1 MSQEVDSRVVEMRFD
16 NANFEKNTKE
26 SIKSIDRLMEKLQF
40 KGAEKG
46 FENLDAAAEKVDFDG
61 MARSLDNIENKFSA
75 FNVIATTA
83 LMNITNK
90 VVDTGEKLVKSL
102 SIDQVTAG
110 WDKYAQKTASV
121 QTIMNATGK
130 SITKVNGYLSKL
142 MWFSDETSYGFTDMT
157 SALST
162 LTSAGGDI
170 EKMIPMIMGMANA
183 TAYAGKGAAEFQR
196 VIYNL
201 AQSYGTGALQL
212 IDWKSVEQ
220 AGVAS
225 QQLKELLISTG
236 VELGK
241 IKEGAVTAG
250 SFDNSLQKKW
260 ADTEVMEKAF
270 GKLAEFTLAVKEG
283 VDSKKYKNTAEAI
296 EKLADSYDE
305 TTVKAFKAAQEAKS
319 FSEAVD
325 ATKDAVS
332 SGWMQTFDILFG
344 NYEEAKGFWS
354 DLADSFWDMFAS
366 GAEGRNNWLKSAF
379 DSGLDQL
386 LGTEGFT
393 DAMDNFTTSLEKS
406 LTARGVLTKEG
417 IEEAGSFQKALEES
431 GVTAQQLAD
440 VIWDQADGY
449 AKLLKLSDKELD
461 AQDLDRDKIKALA
474 DAYAD
479 MAEKIQNGTVNLE
492 DFADKMNQLSGR
504 EHFFNGLLNILQG
517 INSVLEPVRDAFG
530 EVFMT
535 DGSLLYNLLKGFDEL
550 TSKMQLSEGTAEKVR
565 KVFRG
570 FFSAINVGLKT
581 AKLAIQAV
589 WSVIEKLL
597 QVLSPVGNV
606 LLDIGSRIGDILAY
620 VNYSMDYAE
629 NFTDVIVILTNALG
643 GLLSPIVELIQG
655 FRSFVRT
662 GDLETAKSQFGSF
675 GVIVDSVG
683 QVLNRFK
690 IGSVSAGSIIGK
702 AVTVLGSI
710 LFSAFDGVGAMITS
724 GFAGFR
730 SAGST
735 VQQFGK
741 ENVPMLETI
750 RDTILSITEKATALL
765 SDFGGTIGS
774 VMGNVAAA
782 CQTAL
787 TAVQNFFNLQEGV
800 DIYRLLA
807 LVDVGALALAI
818 YGVAKAMNAV
828 SSSIKKLVGNS
839 VTDLLGSMKNA
850 VDAWTKQHTTNNF
863 ATIAKGIAT
872 AVGVIS
878 ASVYLLSKIDDPKK
892 AFAALASV
900 MAGLFG
906 MVAALRL
913 LAKADITGLDTAKLF
928 GTIAAISLGMTAL
941 AGAVAKIGKLHMYQV
956 QQGVE
961 AVRSIAVVLT
971 GMVGLMGL
979 FNTKLT
985 ISGTGGFVAAAAAIN
1000 MIALALIPLAL
1011 ADQNGLDI
1019 AKAANVIAGVASA
1032 LSVLTIAAGIAQ
1044 KLSGKISEKPL
1055 EQIATYLAKLGGV
1068 VLALNGIGTALLLT
1082 AGAVAAFAA
1091 LGDNMWTG
1099 LAGAG
1104 AALAGLATVLG
1115 ILTGLKLN
1123 SKRMKRQAEAMLIA
1137 SSALVVMAGAVA
1149 LMGHAMASDMS
1160 GAGFAGI
1167 TLGLIG
1173 LTSAM
1178 ALLGKN
1184 SMESTA
1190 AATAMVALGA
1200 ALMEMA
1206 VAINMLADVPFEA
1219 IMVNLALLEGGLLVI
1234 VGMTHLI
1241 PTAIPSMIAMSKV
1254 CMTLATALL
1263 MLAPACYLLSGL
1275 SLEHALAGFTG
1286 MLGILVGLGIVGMS
1300 PPIATGMNA
1309 VAVSMIGLAKAF
1321 NAFAGGLVKFS
1332 IAAGILSVLAMFAD
1346 PVCQAITEAAPD
1358 IEAALIAVVTVICDV
1373 INACAEPIGSALTT
1387 VLKILIQ
1394 TVIDLIAWAWSGEGG
1409 DGAGIKGALDELLA
1423 NADEWID
1430 EAVQHLETTVQQKL
1444 KEHPWWEWLFGNVGS
1459 RADWAIEKQK
1469 ENPFYTAT
1477 HPSQTSESNDAV
1489 SEAGRATL
1497 DVLNQY
1503 TDALD
1508 ENTAAT
1514 EENATAK
1521 QSSTKKLEEHT
1532 TATNIATKAQQ
1543 AQTAGLVQ
1551 LVSDTGEI
1559 TYATIDQANAM
1570 MRGAEVTADAAAV
1583 ASESAAIANGNA
1595 IAIDS
1600 SIRTIDTKTPDV
1612 KKATSEA
1619 VQKGTEAAK
1628 ATGEEGG
1635 QNIGSGILSG
1645 LIDRINQWSPDIGSA
1660 IQNSLNKAFNDVNI
1674 PSFSEYL
1681 SGFKKDIASGLKGV
1695 SGNSGLTDEDRE
1707 EDVKKDKDE
1716 GKTSTGGTTSKTKS
1730 SSSSKKKTV
1739 AETIAEEYTKKLKA
1753 NKYLQDAL
1761 TKETALWNLQNED
1774 AVSNEEL
1781 LAKRSETVA
1790 KTIEL
1795 QTDRVRIAQE
1805 QYNELLKKAPK
1816 DDKTKDAYNTLL
1828 DEQATLE
1835 KLKQSKRDDIWEDVL
1850 TRYDN
1855 ESKKAEDEYEL
1866 WAATYEDTAT
1876 VTEKSNKKLG
1886 YINEKLAAQAKVVA
1900 AAEEEYTNLV
1910 AELGEENQRSQEA
1923 YRKWLEEQKNQ
1934 QDLRNELEEA
1944 QLEQF
1949 DNQIARYEKEYKLI
1963 ENRQQML
1970 AKIYNDGDLSS
1981 QKDAYDSAV
1990 QKYGKDSKE
1999 ARAAGMQGVMT
2010 SLVGTAT
2017 ALGNAVS
2024 SYKKLA
2030 WYQAKYDA
2038 IENKSSDDAL
2048 DAYAALQEEQ
2058 YNFVGF
2064 AENLADALDMGNSG
2078 KKAMMQLGY
2087 TISKN
2092 WQPIQ
2097 NGFEKI
2103 WGRLPASMTA
2113 GLTNALNLAMSEG
2126 AAETT
2131 ASFAQTI
2138 AAAMSGDYATA
2149 IVAGLNTV
2157 LNFMNTEFGKEVMDG
2172 VTKLFAKTA
2181 DKLGATDVG
2190 SDMLS
2195 SFVKKLFG
2203 GKASQILDTTGGVLG
2218 KAGIQIADAFG
2229 MIGDGAGELVVQ
2241 IGGAVANLAA
2251 MLGPGGLIGVTVA
2264 AVAAGGTLL
2273 IANWDKVKEWF
2284 AGFGSWLKDTFTGI
2298 WEGIKGFGQ
2307 WIIDGFKSLFGIHSP
2322 STVMDDIGGNIMK
2335 GLENGIA
2342 DSADGALTVAS
2353 NAAHQL
2359 LDTFADSD
2367 EDYEPTIRPVVDL
2380 TDAEEGAA
2388 WMSDNL
2394 AGGDRSVRFDVSRSA
2409 DLAANVARRADAQRA
2424 ANERADDSP
2433 KQDEMSNRDIVE
2445 AIGTLGGRI
2454 DSVAKA
2460 VSNMRVCIDRKKFV
2474 GEILPDV
2481 DEGLGKRAKKA

>member
-46 FENLDAAAEKVDFDG
+46 FEKLDAAAEKVDFDG
-61 MARSLDNIENKFSA
+61 MARSLDSIENKFSA

-83 LMNITNK
+83 LVNITNK

-110 WDKYAQKTASV
+110 WNKYAQKTASV

-386 LGTEGFT
+386 LGTDGFT

-449 AKLLKLSDKELD
+449 TKLLKLSDKELD
-461 AQDLDRDKIKALA
+461 AKDLDRDKIKALA

-504 EHFFNGLLNILQG
+504 EHFFNGILNILQG

-535 DGSLLYNLLKGFDEL
+535 DGSPLYNMLKGFDEL
-550 TSKMQLSEGTAEKVR
+550 TSKMRLSEDTAEKVR

-606 LLDIGSRIGDILAY
+606 LLDIGSQLGDILAY

-643 GLLSPIVELIQG
+643 GLLSPVVELIQG

-702 AVTVLGSI
+702 AVTVLGGI
-710 LFSAFDGVGAMITS
+710 LFGAFDGVGAMIAS

-750 RDTILSITEKATALL
+750 RDTILSIPEKATALL

-787 TAVQNFFNLQEGV
+787 TAVKEFFRLQDGV
-800 DIYRLLA
+800 DIYRLTA
-807 LVDVGALALAI
+807 LIDVGLMSLAVMGITKLLQSANTALKDL
-818 YGVAKAMNAV
+818 VKNPVTNFLDSLTDAV
-828 SSSIKKLVGNS
+828 K
-839 VTDLLGSMKNA
+839 T
-850 VDAWTKQHTTNNF
+850 WTKQNTTNNL
-863 ATIAKGIAT
+863 AIIAKGIAT
-872 AVGVIS
+872 SVGIIS
-878 ASVYLLSKIDDPKK
+878 ASVYLLSKMDDPTK
-892 AFAALASV
+892 AITALVSV

-928 GTIAAISLGMTAL
+928 GTIASISLGMMAL

-985 ISGTGGFVAAAAAIN
+985 ISGTGGFVAAAAAID

-1011 ADQNGLDI
+1011 ADQKGLDI

-1149 LMGHAMASDMS
+1149 LMGHAMASDTS

-1173 LTSAM
+1173 LTGAM
-1178 ALLGKN
+1178 VLLGKN
-1184 SMESTA
+1184 SLESTA

-1275 SLEHALAGFTG
+1275 SIEHALAGFTG

-1300 PPIATGMNA
+1300 PPIAAGLNA
-1309 VAVSMIGLAKAF
+1309 VAAAMVVFAKAF
-1321 NAFAGGLVKFS
+1321 SVFAGGLIKFS
-1332 IAAGILSVLAMFAD
+1332 IAAGILAVLAKFAD
-1346 PVCQAITEAAPD
+1346 PVCKAI
-1358 IEAALIAVVTVICDV
+1358 IEAKDDIRDALIAVVTTICEVIV
-1373 INACAEPIGSALTT
+1373 ACAEPIALALATL
-1387 VLKILIQ
+1387 LKVVIQ
-1394 TVIDLIAWAWSGEGG
+1394 VAVDVIGWAWSGEGG
-1409 DGAGIKGALDELLA
+1409 DGGGIKGALDEIWDNLLDWFSTHSLIDVFQAWAAGAADQLKEANPGGMFDMNLDGIGGKAGDALA
-1423 NADEWID
+1423 NLINKFDKTFGTKIMGSILESWGFQVKYVDEG
-1430 EAVQHLETTVQQKL
+1430 T
-1444 KEHPWWEWLFGNVGS
+1444 
-1459 RADWAIEKQK
+1459 
-1469 ENPFYTAT
+1469 
-1477 HPSQTSESNDAV
+1477 DAV
-1489 SEAGRATL
+1489 KK
-1497 DVLNQY
+1497 
-1503 TDALD
+1503 
-1508 ENTAAT
+1508 NTTAT

-1532 TATNIATKAQQ
+1532 TATNIATKAQE

-1583 ASESAAIANGNA
+1583 ASESAAIANGNV

-1660 IQNSLNKAFNDVNI
+1660 IQNSLNKAFNDVNV

-1707 EDVKKDKDE
+1707 EDVKKDKDT

-1761 TKETALWNLQNED
+1761 TKETTLWNLQNED

-1850 TRYDN
+1850 TRYEN

-1923 YRKWLEEQKNQ
+1923 YRKWLKEQKNQ

-2064 AENLADALDMGNSG
+2064 AENLADALDMGDSG

-2103 WGRLPASMTA
+2103 WAKLPASMTT

-2172 VTKLFAKTA
+2172 MTKLFAKTA

-2195 SFVKKLFG
+2195 GLIGKIGKLG
-2203 GKASQILDTTGGVLG
+2203 TMTEGVLG

-2229 MIGDGAGELVVQ
+2229 MIGNGASELVVQ